1 MTPQIGSAIT
11 GKIIQRINGPGS
23 GVNANLV
30 ALTQGALRTL
40 RILDP
45 AQVRS
50 GNFASDMAERSDTVQ
65 YPAANVY
72 CEKIVNSQIEKFRT
86 FSGKLQMAID
96 LRHSEDRLDH
106 VQSNL
111 ETYTDAVMAVLDSS
125 LGDWGGGMYYAGGY
139 QVAFGPVKHGGKN
152 FIQIAKIT
160 FEIGVSTN

>member
-11 GKIIQRINGPGS
+11 GKIVQRLTAPAG
-23 GVNANLV
+23 GVNANLA
-30 ALTQGALRTL
+30 ALTQGALTAPG
-40 RILDP
+40 ILDA

-50 GNFASDMAERSDTVQ
+50 GNIASELSERSDTVQ

-72 CEKIVNSQIEKFRT
+72 CEKIVNSQAEKFRT

-96 LRHSEDRLDH
+96 LRHSEDRLDM

-111 ETYTDAVMAVLDSS
+111 ETYADAVMGVLGAS

-139 QVAFGPVKHGGKN
+139 QVAIGPVKHGGRN
-152 FIQIAKIT
+152 FIQTAKIT
-160 FEIGVSTN
+160 FEIGVSIS

>member
-11 GKIIQRINGPGS
+11 GKIIQRIIEPGS

-50 GNFASDMAERSDTVQ
+50 GNVASDLAERSDTVQ
-65 YPAANVY
+65 YPAANIY

-111 ETYTDAVMAVLDSS
+111 ETYTDAVMAVLDTS